1 MLQQGA
7 DLRSPPWSGGRAA
20 SRLHL
25 PASQPAQCR
34 CSPRLSTQQR
44 RRSQQTTPPESS
56 KPALLQRL
64 RLETQQQQRP
74 APCPPQAAQM
84 AQPLLRP
91 HRRQVQPR
99 HRRQVL
105 SRQPRRL
112 WPLSAWRVS
121 APPWSRLAA
130 LQPPLPPPPAQV
142 QLSVSRTGEL
152 IVAHSHAL
160 TVCDP
165 AIWTI
170 DRSLSSHCC
179 DGQAVIARSLKPEVL
194 KPHT

>member
-1 MLQQGA
+1 MLQQ
-7 DLRSPPWSGGRAA
+7 SPPWSGGRGA

-44 RRSQQTTPPESS
+44 RRNQQTTPPESS

-64 RLETQQQQRP
+64 RMETQRQQRP
-74 APCPPQAAQM
+74 APCLRPQAPQM

-91 HRRQVQPR
+91 

-121 APPWSRLAA
+121 APPWTRPAA
-130 LQPPLPPPPAQV
+130 LQSPLPPPPAQV
-142 QLSVSRTGEL
+142 QLLVSLTGGKVNESSP
-152 IVAHSHAL
+152 VAMPS

-165 AIWTI
+165 ASWTI
-170 DRSLSSHCC
+170 DRSPCRVIVVMVRLSLPDFS
-179 DGQAVIARSLKPEVL
+179 SPKF
-194 KPHT
+194 